1 MMSWAVLSIKL
12 RRQKRTRKEWLRVM
26 LSPIDE
32 SVRFFCDKSKGWL
45 DTGTR
50 VFESLYVLLF
60 HRIKN
65 IVTRSHPRGT
75 STL

>member
-32 SVRFFCDKSKGWL
+32 SVRFFCDKSKGGL
-45 DTGTR
+45 DTGTSGFLNR
-50 VFESLYVLLF
+50 FMCYCSIAL
-60 HRIKN
+60 K
-65 IVTRSHPRGT
+65 
-75 STL
+75 TL